1 MNVYLENQEIH
12 HGKEITTTTIYLEN
26 NAYCIEENFK
36 DCCSGIAIFNEE
48 DKCDKVLTEVYLIK
62 GKWYVATRWSVAYMY
77 GKLDQFYKNL
87 EIEKE
92 MIVNNDLYY
101 GSNREL

>member
-1 MNVYLENQEIH
+1 MNVYLENQDIH
-12 HGKEITTTTIYLEN
+12 HGKEIITTTIYFEN

-62 GKWYVATRWSVAYMY
+62 GKWYVATRWSVAYLY
-77 GKLDQFYKNL
+77 GKLDQYYKNL
-87 EIEKE
+87 EMERE
-92 MIVNNDLYY
+92 MFANNDLYY
-101 GSNREL
+101 GSNRDL